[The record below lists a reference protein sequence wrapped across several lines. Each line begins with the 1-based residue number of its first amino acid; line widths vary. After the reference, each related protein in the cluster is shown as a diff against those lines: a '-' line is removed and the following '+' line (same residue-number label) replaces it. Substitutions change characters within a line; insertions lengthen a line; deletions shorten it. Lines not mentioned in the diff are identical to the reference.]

1 MTTGNGATMDAAGS
15 DASDL
20 AVSDADTTSAGSVND
35 DAALGAVW
43 DQIESSKADAGA
55 DLTSA
60 GRRDGSS
67 PARNPP
73 LAKNPPLEGEG
84 TGGAAEV
91 SSPSAVPLPANW
103 RGMEGEWGRI
113 PAEVQARIAQR
124 DAELHTR
131 MSEQGRQI
139 GAFRHYNEIF
149 ERNADLLAGRTM
161 PDGSA
166 PSMAEAVD
174 FLFSAQRR
182 LDENPIAGLID
193 IADRYGV
200 RQHLAAALSGQIDI
214 PADPQPPAMTPADIA
229 WVIREIQ
236 QEDAMARSANEEVSR
251 LAKDK
256 PLYSELAEDD
266 MVHAIHK
273 ARARLGDTASHE
285 AVFDLAYD
293 MAVNADPDLRVK
305 AAAAARAAAADPRRM
320 ADARRAAA
328 VNVTS
333 TSTGQSRQFSED
345 ELLGQAY
352 DEAQNSR

>member
-1 MTTGNGATMDAAGS
+1 MTTGNGATMDVAGS
-15 DASDL
+15 DVSDL
-20 AVSDADTTSAGSVND
+20 AVSDAGTASTGSAND

-43 DQIESSKADAGA
+43 DQIESDRRDTAD
-55 DLTSA
+55 DD
-60 GRRDGSS
+60 GRREANS
-67 PARNPP
+67 P
-73 LAKNPPLEGEG
+73 KDSPLEGEG
-84 TGGAAEV
+84 TGGARAKAEV
-91 SSPSAVPLPANW
+91 SSPSAGAVPLPANW

-113 PAEVQARIAQR
+113 PADVQARIAQR

-139 GAFRHYNEIF
+139 GAFRQYNEIF
-149 ERNADLLAGRTM
+149 ERNADLLAGRTL

-182 LDENPIAGLID
+182 LDENPIASLID

-305 AAAAARAAAADPRRM
+305 AAAAARAAAADPRRT

>member
-1 MTTGNGATMDAAGS
+1 MTIESGEAMIPDAAVANGADT
-15 DASDL
+15 AS
-20 AVSDADTTSAGSVND
+20 D

-43 DQIESSKADAGA
+43 DQIESDRQDDADGGLA
-55 DLTSA
+55 D
-60 GRRDGSS
+60 RPDDS
-67 PARNPP
+67 P
-73 LAKNPPLEGEG
+73 KNSPLEGEG
-84 TGGAAEV
+84 TGGARTKAEV
-91 SSPSAVPLPANW
+91 SSPLAGAVPLPANW
-103 RGMEGEWGRI
+103 RGMEGEWGKI

-139 GAFRHYNEIF
+139 GAFRPYNEIF

-182 LDENPIAGLID
+182 LDENPTASLID

-305 AAAAARAAAADPRRM
+305 AAAARKAAAADPRRM
-320 ADARRAAA
+320 ADARRAAS

>member
-1 MTTGNGATMDAAGS
+1 M
-15 DASDL
+15 
-20 AVSDADTTSAGSVND
+20 
-35 DAALGAVW
+35 
-43 DQIESSKADAGA
+43 
-55 DLTSA
+55 
-60 GRRDGSS
+60 SS
-67 PARNPP
+67 P
-73 LAKNPPLEGEG
+73 LAG
-84 TGGAAEV
+84 
-91 SSPSAVPLPANW
+91 AVPLPANW
-103 RGMEGEWGRI
+103 RGMEGEWGKI

-139 GAFRHYNEIF
+139 GAFRPYNEIF

-182 LDENPIAGLID
+182 LDENPIASLID

-229 WVIREIQ
+229 WVIRDIQ

-305 AAAAARAAAADPRRM
+305 AAAARKAAAADPRRM
-320 ADARRAAA
+320 ADARRAAS

>member
-1 MTTGNGATMDAAGS
+1 MTIADGEAPNEALVTSVAPAGAEI
-15 DASDL
+15 
-20 AVSDADTTSAGSVND
+20 VND

-43 DQIESSKADAGA
+43 DRIESEKDPADGG
-55 DLTSA
+55 LS
-60 GRRDGSS
+60 GQRDGSS
-67 PARNPP
+67 P
-73 LAKNPPLEGEG
+73 EGEG
-84 TGGAAEV
+84 TGGAKAEV
-91 SSPSAVPLPANW
+91 PSPSVGAVPLPANW
-103 RGMEGEWGRI
+103 RGMESEWGKI

-139 GAFRHYNEIF
+139 GALRQYNEIF

-166 PSMAEAVD
+166 PSMSDAVD

-182 LDENPIAGLID
+182 LDENPIASLID

-229 WVIREIQ
+229 WVMREIQ

-293 MAVNADPDLRVK
+293 MAVHADPDLRMK
-305 AAAAARAAAADPRRM
+305 AAAARKAAAADPRRM
-320 ADARRAAA
+320 ADARRAAS

-333 TSTGQSRQFSED
+333 TSTGQSRQFTED